1 MHGFLH
7 LRAFRSEEIRDDAVA
22 GSPLG
27 KESIMEAQPD
37 ILTFPSKIDLWLVVV
52 LSVSVGAPLLVLG
65 YRVLVVRDTK
75 LVPPVLVLT
84 GVTAFLCWI
93 YATTAYRITADMLLV
108 RCGPMRVD
116 VPLKS
121 VNALRASRNPLSA
134 PALSLDRIEV
144 SYDSK
149 RVVISPRDRTAFV
162 AAMKQRLPNVHLE
175 GL

>member
-1 MHGFLH
+1 
-7 LRAFRSEEIRDDAVA
+7 
-22 GSPLG
+22 
-27 KESIMEAQPD
+27 MEAQPD

-52 LSVSVGAPLLVLG
+52 LSASVGVPSLAMG
-65 YRVLVVRDTK
+65 YRALVVRDTR
-75 LVPPVLVLT
+75 LVPPVLVLA
-84 GVTAFLCWI
+84 GVTAFLWWI

-108 RCGPMRVD
+108 RSGPVRID

-121 VNALRASRNPLSA
+121 ITALRASRTLLSA

-149 RVVISPRDRTAFV
+149 RVVISPRDRIAFV
-162 AAMKQRLPNVHLE
+162 AAMKQRLPNVQLE